1 MHPPPKITEKSLD
14 SLSRFLLNDLLV
26 LSKDKVNPWGF
37 NPPTYK
43 DIFLS
48 QLYSYTEFLII

>member
-14 SLSRFLLNDLLV
+14 SLSRFFLNYLIV
-26 LSKDKVNPWGF
+26 LSKDKVIPWGY
-37 NPPTYK
+37 NPATYK